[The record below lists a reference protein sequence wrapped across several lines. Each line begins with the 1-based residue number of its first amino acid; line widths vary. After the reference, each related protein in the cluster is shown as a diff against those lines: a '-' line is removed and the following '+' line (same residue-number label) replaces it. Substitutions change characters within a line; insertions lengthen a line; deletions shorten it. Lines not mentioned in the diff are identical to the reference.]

1 MVKVIWIAA
10 DTYNMS
16 GITRLASASAF
27 AISIALTA
35 VAVPAQ
41 AAAVHAPAK
50 PTIAQLYTVK
60 PGDYLSGI
68 ATKLHVSL
76 DSLLTANGLTKKSV
90 IHPGDQLVVPEGGLL
105 PSAPSPTPAVTGA
118 VYTVKPGDYFKRIA
132 LALGV
137 AMDDLLAVNSLKKS
151 SVIHPGDQ
159 LQIPVGGMLPP
170 VVSSA
175 SARVTAVL
183 DFVSAQLGEPY
194 KAVGAGPDSWDCSG
208 LTMRAYAAIGIALPH
223 YSVAQARYGESIDWN
238 AQAIRPGD
246 LVFLAT
252 NGTISHVGIATGP
265 KTWIQSPG
273 TGEVVRAGNIPFQRV
288 VAVRRLVN
296 GG

>member
-1 MVKVIWIAA
+1 
-10 DTYNMS
+10 MS
-16 GITRLASASAF
+16 RITRLASASAL
-27 AISIALTA
+27 AIAVGLTI

-41 AAAVHAPAK
+41 AAPARPTAPQR
-50 PTIAQLYTVK
+50 PTTAQLYTVK

-76 DSLLTANGLTKKSV
+76 DSLLAANGLTKKSV
-90 IHPGDQLVVPEGGLL
+90 IHPGDQLVVPDGGVL
-105 PSAPSPTPAVTGA
+105 PNTPPTAPAVTGA

-137 AMDDLLAVNSLKKS
+137 SMDDLVAVNGLKKT

-159 LQIPVGGMLPP
+159 LQVPVGGTLPP
-170 VVSSA
+170 VVSST
-175 SARVTAVL
+175 SAKVTIVL
-183 DFVSAQLGEPY
+183 DFVTAQLGEPY

-208 LTMRAYAAIGIALPH
+208 LTMRAYAAIGIVLPH
-223 YSVAQARYGESIDWN
+223 YSVAQARYGEAIDWRV
-238 AQAIRPGD
+238 QGIRAGD

-252 NGTISHVGIATGP
+252 NGTISHVGIATGAT
-265 KTWIQSPG
+265 TWIQAPG
-273 TGEVVRAGNIPFQRV
+273 TGDVVRAGNIPLQRV